1 MQLEIRNLD
10 APFTFKNWLASLE
23 DRPSHGMLEFPL
35 LSDGFVG
42 GKPLTTNFGPY
53 QFAKVLKSSSQYGLV
68 QPTLVVRL
76 KYHTQAKGYWSE
88 TGRRRIDNFQGERP
102 IDEISALASLALGV
116 RFRAGDVSR
125 RFSEDGDP
133 YGTPMASRDRR
144 DPVLLSG
151 SEGLILP
158 SACDSYYRSVPIE
171 ALKPFGLLPRL
182 QPGDVIA
189 LLHAAR
195 LYQDALWIV
204 ESEPSLAW
212 VMLVSAV
219 ETAANH
225 WARDDTDSVE
235 ILRDTRSDLF
245 ELLERTDNRHLIQS
259 VADYVAANMKSTKK
273 FLDFCKNFCPP
284 APPKRPENEYLRHP
298 WSNTKLRKA
307 LNTIYSHRS
316 KMLHAGLP
324 FPIQLCEAPAR
335 SGNSYQEVP
344 EAEDSP
350 EGCIEGQDDSLMLH
364 AFEYI
369 VRESLL
375 KWWKSMS
382 SEA

>member
-1 MQLEIRNLD
+1 M
-10 APFTFKNWLASLE
+10 F
-23 DRPSHGMLEFPL
+23 EFPL
-35 LSDGFVG
+35 LSDGFVVDE
-42 GKPLTTNFGPY
+42 LLMDFGPY
-53 QFAKVLKSSSQYGLV
+53 QFANVLMPTNQCGLV
-68 QPTLVVRL
+68 QPTLVLRFTF
-76 KYHTQAKGYWSE
+76 HIQPRGFWSK
-88 TGRRRIDNFQGERP
+88 TGRRRIDNFQGGRP
-102 IDEISALASLALGV
+102 IDEISALASLALGI

-133 YGTPMASRDRR
+133 YGTPAASGNPR
-144 DPVLLSG
+144 DPVLLRG

-158 SACDSYYRSVPIE
+158 SACDSYYRRVSIRD
-171 ALKPFGLLPRL
+171 LKPLGLLPRL
-182 QPGDVIA
+182 QPSDVIA
-189 LLHAAR
+189 LLRAAR
-195 LYQDALWIV
+195 LYQDSLWIV

-225 WARDDTDSVE
+225 WARDDSDSVE
-235 ILRDTRSDLF
+235 ILRDTKRDLF
-245 ELLERTDNRHLIQS
+245 ELLERTNNGHLIQS

-273 FLDFCKNFCPP
+273 FIDFCKNFCPP

-307 LNTIYSHRS
+307 LNTIYGHRS

-324 FPIQLCEAPAR
+324 FPIQLCEAPAQ

-350 EGCIEGQDDSLMLH
+350 EGCIEGQDDSFMLH
-364 AFEYI
+364 TFEYI

-375 KWWKSMS
+375 KWWNTMS